1 MDIPVLNTE
10 QALARIRADL
20 AVGRSSHLVVTGG
33 SMVPFLRH
41 GKCGVVLTAP
51 QPPYRRGD
59 ILFYV
64 RVSGQCILHRVQQVQ
79 PDGTLTMCGDGQL
92 QCEPIAPQQVVAQV
106 SHIRRGSRF
115 VPCSALPLR
124 CAVAVWQA
132 LLPVRKPL
140 LGAMVRVHR
149 LFSGK

>member
-1 MDIPVLNTE
+1 MDVPVLNTD

-20 AVGRSSHLVVTGG
+20 AAGRSSHLVVTGG

-41 GKCGVVLTAP
+41 GKSAVVLTAP

-59 ILFYV
+59 ILFYL
-64 RVSGQCILHRVQQVQ
+64 RPLGQCILHRVHRVQ
-79 PDGTLTMCGDGQL
+79 PDGTLVMCGDAQVFL
-92 QCEPIAPQQVVAQV
+92 EPIRPEQVVAQV
-106 SHIRRGSRF
+106 SHVRRGSRF
-115 VPCSALPLR
+115 VPCSSLPLR

-140 LGAMVRVHR
+140 LAVMLRVHR